1 MPDRATYLIETN
13 LGIQIQQSVTLTQL
27 KAATESFFDMHWNAD
42 AIGAQPPAW
51 DGWVEFKG
59 SAPNYQ
65 LGGCYALF
73 SGDAL
78 EYIGLGTSRGGGLY
92 CDHGISRRLGSHVYR
107 LDKERGPGWL
117 KLRPGWES
125 ITSINTIGF
134 QTQHSHLAT
143 ALEAYLI
150 RAFEGRTRNA
160 RR

>member
-1 MPDRATYLIETN
+1 MSDLNPITQFQLEAET
-13 LGIQIQQSVTLTQL
+13 
-27 KAATESFFDMHWNAD
+27 KKFFGMHWNTD
-42 AIGAQPPAW
+42 LIGTPSPSWQVW
-51 DGWVEFKG
+51 NEFKG

-73 SGDAL
+73 AGDAL
-78 EYIGLGTSRGGGLY
+78 EYIGLGSSRGGGLY

-117 KLRPGWES
+117 KLRPDWES
-125 ITSINTIGF
+125 ITSIHTIGF
-134 QTQHSHLAT
+134 EARHNHLAP